1 MIDLTKGQSET
12 MRQYICRI
20 GTAKDNGELD
30 MTWDDLAQVMN
41 EQTGENFS
49 EGTYRQKWVEGK
61 KWLEEVYSKLTPDS
75 YLDEIRSAQES
86 LAKTKMQVQDQ
97 RREYNSALRVDARFD
112 HILETIKE
120 CAERLN
126 VEHPLEFQMLGN
138 RNDRGRE
145 AVLVFADLHYGLEC
159 DNIWSSFN
167 VEICKDRIRQTVEE
181 TVEAIL
187 LHGVKKLY
195 VVALGDLIHGAIHVS
210 CRVASEEDTVDQ
222 LMHVSEA
229 LAEAIAQL
237 AKYVPEV
244 EVYSTY
250 GNHARTIQNKKESVH
265 SDNLEKIFPWFLKWR
280 LADFS
285 NVKILESEYYEFIS
299 LEPCGYNVV
308 CSHGDLDKFK
318 DFGTTVN
325 TIFTKKFGKTVDYT
339 ITADKHHLEEFEK
352 LGIESTL
359 TRSLCGTDEYANG
372 NRLYS
377 IPGQTLMIFAHGKG
391 KECVYPIRFE

>member
-145 AVLVFADLHYGLEC
+145 AVLVFADLHYGSKSENLW
-159 DNIWSSFN
+159 NSYN

-181 TVEAIL
+181 TIEAIL

-195 VVALGDLIHGAIHVS
+195 VVALGDLIHGSIHVT

-222 LMHVSEA
+222 LMHVSEL
-229 LAEAIAQL
+229 LAEAIAHL

-250 GNHARTIQNKKESVH
+250 GNHARTIQDKKESIH

-280 LADFS
+280 LAEFQ
-285 NVKILESEYYEFIS
+285 NVKICDSEYYEFLS

-308 CSHGDLDKFK
+308 CSHGDLEKFK
-318 DFGTTVN
+318 DFGVVVN

-339 ITADKHHLEEFEK
+339 ITADRHHLEEFEQ

-359 TRSLCGTDEYANG
+359 TRSLCGTDEYSNG
-372 NRLYS
+372 HRLYS
-377 IPGQTLMIFAHGKG
+377 IPGQTLMIFAPNKG
-391 KECVYPIRFE
+391 KECVYPIKFS